1 MAYNR
6 KKEYKKWIIKKE
18 REEKTLKEQGV
29 TEEYLVKL
37 RELDKEMFNQDRRF
51 NKHNVITSDRFF
63 ICKADE
69 KLKEYS
75 KKNKRILLLDFNNY
89 IKGQSSFT
97 DNINH
102 YQRIVYYEAS
112 HKANEYIENS
122 TGSKVQEKEYN
133 KLFFAYDQL
142 KTNLKRKINRNSI
155 IYKITSRIYFNLRKK

>member
-18 REEKTLKEQGV
+18 REEKILKEQGV

-75 KKNKRILLLDFNNY
+75 NLDEILDCIENEALFNIFVNTDKITLRIIDLKFQGYKVSEIGSLMNMSDYQIYRRIKKFKNNY
-89 IKGQSSFT
+89 
-97 DNINH
+97 
-102 YQRIVYYEAS
+102 
-112 HKANEYIENS
+112 
-122 TGSKVQEKEYN
+122 
-133 KLFFAYDQL
+133 
-142 KTNLKRKINRNSI
+142 
-155 IYKITSRIYFNLRKK
+155 KKSPK